1 MIRRFFL
8 LLLAGTL
15 LMGCRVHEFPGDG
28 GSDGA
33 VVDLT
38 LNLKF
43 DKGVPEFQTIQL
55 DSKAGESYK
64 ARYVVG
70 LYRYASDSPESKP
83 DYVFPFLED
92 SMEDRSFTVS
102 VAPANYRVLVWC
114 DYVNGAEAFYTSP
127 AFDENPTEEN
137 FAEVSLV
144 QGAYKGNSPWREA
157 FYGAQ
162 DVRLATYLS
171 NHSAHSMDVPMVRSQ
186 ARFNFVATDKEEFI
200 SYWTAKGTK
209 SYDLSDLGVKISY
222 PQFLPCTFNLLQERP
237 VDACSGME
245 FVSRATVLDDGTI
258 DLGYDWVFANED
270 QTSVVVTLSFYDAA
284 GQFISSLQGIT
295 VPLCRGKN
303 TTIKGALLTNGVDS
317 GISIDPDYD
326 GVIVVPL

>member
-15 LMGCRVHEFPGDG
+15 LMGCRVHEFPKDG
-28 GSDGA
+28 GPDGA
-33 VVDLT
+33 VVELT

-43 DKGVPEFQTIQL
+43 DKGTPQFQTIEY
-55 DSKAGESYK
+55 DTKADGYH

-70 LYRYASDSPESKP
+70 LYRYASENPESKP
-83 DYVFPFLED
+83 DYVFAFLED
-92 SMEDRSFTVS
+92 GMEDRSYTVE
-102 VAPANYRVLVWC
+102 VAPRNYRVLVWA
-114 DYVNGAEAFYTSP
+114 DYVNGTSAFYTSP
-127 AFDENPTEEN
+127 AFEENPTEEN
-137 FAEVSLV
+137 FSEVSLV
-144 QGAYKGNSPWREA
+144 KEAYVGNSPWREA
-157 FYGAQ
+157 FCGAQ

-171 NHSAHSMDVPMVRSQ
+171 NREKHSMDMPMERAQ

-209 SYDLSDLGVKISY
+209 SYDLSDLGVRISY
-222 PQFLPCTFNLLQERP
+222 PQFLPSTFNLLQMRP
-237 VDACSGME
+237 VDAIGGVE
-245 FVSRATVLDDGTI
+245 FASRATVQDDGTI

-284 GQFISSLQGIT
+284 GQFISSLNNIT

-303 TTIKGALLTNGVDS
+303 TTIRGALLTNGVDS
-317 GISIDPDYD
+317 GISIDPNYD